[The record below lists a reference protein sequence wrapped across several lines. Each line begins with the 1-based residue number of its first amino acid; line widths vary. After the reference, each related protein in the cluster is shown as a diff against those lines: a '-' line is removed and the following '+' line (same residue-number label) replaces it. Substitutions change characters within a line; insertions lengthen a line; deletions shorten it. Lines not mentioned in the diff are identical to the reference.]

1 MGKFSVVQGKVYQVT
16 VLTLRTI
23 YMETQVYV
31 SAADYSCGLLG
42 YLSFWAAYYLKLLP
56 VFRDRVLYGV
66 WTNAT
71 IQ

>member
-1 MGKFSVVQGKVYQVT
+1 
-16 VLTLRTI
+16 
-23 YMETQVYV
+23 METQVYV

-71 IQ
+71 I